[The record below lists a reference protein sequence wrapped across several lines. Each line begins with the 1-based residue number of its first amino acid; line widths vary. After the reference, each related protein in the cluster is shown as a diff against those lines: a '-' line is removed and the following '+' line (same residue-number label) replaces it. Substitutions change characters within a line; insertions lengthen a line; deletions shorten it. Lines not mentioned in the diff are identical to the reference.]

1 MNKDKNK
8 NTIKITASGG
18 PRIPLKRNMKM
29 KYKHKK
35 KHKLQIYINGVV
47 LLQFRK
53 LKILLFSNFKKKFKI
68 QTQM

>member
-1 MNKDKNK
+1 MNKDKDK

-35 KHKLQIYINGVV
+35 TQTTNIY
-47 LLQFRK
+47 
-53 LKILLFSNFKKKFKI
+53 
-68 QTQM
+68 